1 MAGLSVDFVG
11 LDSLEK
17 KLRRAPE
24 VVSVNVKKV
33 MDDTIQKIQ
42 DSAKRDAPVGKT
54 KRLKNSITHR
64 SFNFNTGGFVSA
76 GNKNVIYAPY
86 VEFGTGNKFH
96 ASLYPGVKMDSL
108 EAYALTFKKPTPK
121 RKVNLPH
128 RPFLFSAFAEHYQSM
143 VNGIKN
149 VSTKI

>member
-24 VVSVNVKKV
+24 VVSVNIKKV

-64 SFNFNTGGFVSA
+64 SFNFNTGASVSA
-76 GNKNVIYAPY
+76 GNINVKYAAY
-86 VEFGTGNKFH
+86 VEFGTGDSFQIPVYPNVNMGDLEEYA
-96 ASLYPGVKMDSL
+96 ASFKRRKKALLGV
-108 EAYALTFKKPTPK
+108 
-121 RKVNLPH
+121 PH
-128 RPFLFSAFAEHYQSM
+128 RPYMFSSYSEVFTSM
-143 VNGIKN
+143 IKKLKS
-149 VSTKI
+149 VKI

>member
-11 LDSLEK
+11 FDSLEK
-17 KLRRAPE
+17 KLKRAPE
-24 VVSVNVKKV
+24 VVSANIKSV

-42 DSAKRDAPVGKT
+42 DSAKQTVPVGKT
-54 KRLKNSITHR
+54 KKLKNSITHR

-86 VEFGTGNKFH
+86 VEFGTGTGFH
-96 ASLYPGVKMDSL
+96 ASLYPGVKMDNI
-108 EAYALTFKKPTPK
+108 EAYALTFKKANPK
-121 RKVNLPH
+121 RNVNLPH
-128 RPFLFSAFAEHYQSM
+128 RPFLFSSFAEYYQSM
-143 VNGIKN
+143 VNRIKN